1 MSSKKYLKTL
11 KRHEAKYR
19 YWSILKA
26 DRDFFPDEGV
36 KFKVEF
42 GGKTWIL
49 KVNNKNDVMTSQF
62 HEKYKFLENDTI
74 TLTKKKEN
82 QYVMEAPDTKLYP
95 GIGD

>member
-1 MSSKKYLKTL
+1 MSYKKYFKTL

-26 DRDFFPDEGV
+26 DRDFFPDESV

-62 HEKYKFLENDTI
+62 YEKYQFLEHDRI
-74 TLTKKKEN
+74 ILTKKKEN
-82 QYVMEAPDTKLYP
+82 HYVMEAPDTQLYP
-95 GIGD
+95 EI